1 MNKIFDMEGP
11 VFSTLNR
18 LADLVWL
25 NILYLIC
32 CIPIVTIGAS
42 TTAMYYVTMKMV
54 KNEESYITKSFFKS
68 FGTNFRQATT
78 IWLIVLL
85 AGSMLFLDYS
95 IMSGRFGDIA
105 ALNETTQKIF
115 MVVFIALGVIYSF
128 VMTYLFPLLAKFDN
142 SIKNTFKNA
151 LLISIRHLP
160 FTLLLIAIPIIA
172 AVLMYFVSQLLIL
185 IVFILFS
192 LLAFISSYIYVKIF
206 ANYIPE
212 EVPEKNTESIV
223 TADIENK

>member
-54 KNEESYITKSFFKS
+54 KNEECYITKSFFKS

-95 IMSGRFGDIA
+95 IMSGRFGDIT
-105 ALNETTQKIF
+105 ALSATVQKVF
-115 MVVFIALGVIYSF
+115 MAIFIALGVIYLF
-128 VMTYLFPLLAKFDN
+128 VMAYLFPLLAKFDN

-160 FTLLLIAIPIIA
+160 FTLLLIVIPVIA
-172 AVLMYFVSQLLIL
+172 AVLMYFVSQLLVLIL
-185 IVFILFS
+185 FILFS

-212 EVPEKNTESIV
+212 EVPEEDAEDIV
-223 TADIENK
+223 M